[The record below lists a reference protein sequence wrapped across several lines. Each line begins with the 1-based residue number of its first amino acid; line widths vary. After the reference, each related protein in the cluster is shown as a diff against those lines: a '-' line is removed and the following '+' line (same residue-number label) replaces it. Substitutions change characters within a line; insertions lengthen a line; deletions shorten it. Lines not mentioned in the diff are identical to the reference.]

1 MVRPREKELFRRLEA
16 GLRSYQEVW
25 SNLPGIS
32 SLASR
37 HTLIEQ
43 MIESIRRVKY
53 VEVMRQR
60 PISERRTDP
69 NDSIFDPLKASVLF
83 QQKGQLD
90 EAFWMVFL
98 FVHFGKNVRGEW
110 QYVRRVYG
118 RLGARDRWN
127 WCNTSA
133 DPSAFSEWLNTHKG
147 LIKSQSPP
155 GGFGNHR
162 KYQSLD
168 AFSKTGTG
176 IAFETYVKW
185 VDPPRTHR
193 DLFEA
198 ALDGNFRDPR
208 LAFDDLYNSMASV
221 ASFGR
226 TARFDYLT
234 MVGKLGLASVEPGSP
249 YLQGSTGPLKGACLL
264 FGDHRPG
271 ELNSLSIKLAYHLC
285 VGMQVMEDALCNWQ
299 KSPSKFIPFRG

>member
-1 MVRPREKELFRRLEA
+1 MRPREIELFRRLET
-16 GLRSYQEVW
+16 GLLSYQEAR
-25 SNLPGIS
+25 SSLPGIGS
-32 SLASR
+32 SASR
-37 HTLIEQ
+37 YTLIEQ
-43 MIESIRRVKY
+43 MIESIRRIKY
-53 VEVMRQR
+53 VEVMRKR
-60 PISERRTDP
+60 PISERRADP

-133 DPSAFSEWLNTHKG
+133 APSAFSEWLSTHKG
-147 LIKSQSPP
+147 LIESQSPP

-168 AFSKTGTG
+168 AFSTTGTG
-176 IAFETYVKW
+176 AAFETYVKW

-193 DLFEA
+193 DLFES

-208 LAFDDLYNSMASV
+208 LAFDELYKSMASV

-264 FGDHRPG
+264 FGDRRPG
-271 ELNSLSIKLAYHLC
+271 ELNSLSIELAYHLC

>member
-1 MVRPREKELFRRLEA
+1 MVRPRELELFRRLEA
-16 GLRSYQEVW
+16 KIFSYQEIRF
-25 SNLPGIS
+25 SLPGIS
-32 SLASR
+32 STATR

-53 VEVMRQR
+53 VKVMRNR
-60 PISERRTDP
+60 PISERRKDP

-98 FVHFGKNVRGEW
+98 FVHFGKNLRGEW

-118 RLGARDRWN
+118 RLGARERWN
-127 WCNTSA
+127 WCNISA
-133 DPSAFSEWLNTHKG
+133 DPSAFSEWLSTHKG
-147 LIKSQSPP
+147 LIESQSPP

-168 AFSKTGTG
+168 ALSKTGTG
-176 IAFETYVKW
+176 AAFETYVKW

-193 DLFEA
+193 DLFEE
-198 ALDGNFRDPR
+198 ALEGNLRDPR
-208 LAFDDLYNSMASV
+208 LAFDELYKSMSSV

-234 MVGKLGLASVEPGSP
+234 MVGKLGLASVLPGSP

-271 ELNSLSIKLAYHLC
+271 ELNSLSIELAYHLR
-285 VGMQVMEDALCNWQ
+285 VGMQVIEDALCNWQ
-299 KSPSKFIPFRG
+299 KSPCKFIPFRG